1 MGLKNR
7 QHQKAR
13 RELAHAAAVTTPA
26 PASVPEVTALV
37 VVPPTPASPTAAA
50 DVSEIERRERIF
62 ATHAHIVRRNYAS
75 GAGIRAG
82 MSEAG
87 ASLSK

>member
-13 RELAHAAAVTTPA
+13 REQARAAAVTTPA
-26 PASVPEVTALV
+26 PAPVPEVTALV
-37 VVPPTPASPTAAA
+37 VVPPTPASPTAA
-50 DVSEIERRERIF
+50 DVSEVERRERIF
-62 ATHAHIVRRNYAS
+62 AMHAHITRRNYAL

-82 MSEAG
+82 MIAAG
-87 ASLSK
+87 ASK